1 MNPAV
6 LVPETP
12 IVVTTTSFTPGVP
25 SGNTAVILIALTTTK
40 LVAATPPMVTLVA
53 PVKFVPLIVI
63 VVPPAMDPVAGVMDV
78 MDGGAVFA

>member
-1 MNPAV
+1 MP
-6 LVPETP
+6 PE
-12 IVVTTTSFTPGVP
+12 VDTTTFCAPGVP
-25 SGNTAVILIALTTTK
+25 SCNNTVILVALIKVTS
-40 LVAATPPMVTLVA
+40 ASTPPMVTLLA